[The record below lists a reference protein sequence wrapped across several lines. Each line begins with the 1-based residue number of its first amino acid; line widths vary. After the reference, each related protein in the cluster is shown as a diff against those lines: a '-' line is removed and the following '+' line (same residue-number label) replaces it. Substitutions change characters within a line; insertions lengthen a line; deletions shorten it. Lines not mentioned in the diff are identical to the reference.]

1 MVRLCI
7 VIRPHVE
14 TLRADS
20 PRGACRLRF
29 FAQDQNSMEI
39 LGALAAAD
47 EAFDKA
53 IAAHKESMADESY
66 DKTATAASRKKA
78 SRESKAQFQAA
89 IEAYSQAIELG
100 APEQDEVLGSRA
112 ECYASTGQM
121 QKALEDATA
130 AVELN
135 DESDS
140 WLILQGQIYYAMG
153 KSKEAKNSFLE
164 ARDINKEIQPQ
175 DDGVLK
181 QKETIDAML
190 EMIADHPWE
199 PPGTD

>member
-1 MVRLCI
+1 
-7 VIRPHVE
+7 
-14 TLRADS
+14 
-20 PRGACRLRF
+20 
-29 FAQDQNSMEI
+29 MEI
-39 LGALAAAD
+39 LGALSAAD

-66 DKTATAASRKKA
+66 DKSATPASRKKA

-100 APEQDEVLGSRA
+100 APEQDEVLGCRA

-199 PPGTD
+199 PPAAE

>member
-1 MVRLCI
+1 VVRPCTTHSHADI
-7 VIRPHVE
+7 
-14 TLRADS
+14 LRADS
-20 PRGACRLRF
+20 ALAACRLRF

-47 EAFDKA
+47 DAFDKA

-66 DKTATAASRKKA
+66 DKAATPASRKKA

-89 IEAYSQAIELG
+89 IEAYSQAIEFG
-100 APEQDEVLGSRA
+100 APEQDEVLGCRA

-199 PPGTD
+199 PPNAD

>member
-1 MVRLCI
+1 
-7 VIRPHVE
+7 
-14 TLRADS
+14 
-20 PRGACRLRF
+20 
-29 FAQDQNSMEI
+29 MEI
-39 LGALAAAD
+39 LGALSAAD

-53 IAAHKESMADESY
+53 ISAHKESMADESY
-66 DKTATAASRKKA
+66 DKSATPATRKKA

-89 IEAYSQAIELG
+89 IDAYTQAIELG

-112 ECYASTGQM
+112 ECYASIGQM

-175 DDGVLK
+175 DDGVLRQK
-181 QKETIDAML
+181 QTIDAML

-199 PPGTD
+199 PPAFD